1 LLDETSEDAM
11 RTLAWLAGALAAVIL
26 LLWGSMLLLAEYGGE
41 IVDLRTVD
49 ASGETSETRL
59 WVVDDSGS
67 TWLWAA
73 APGRRWLQRLR
84 THPEV
89 QIVRGGEVARYRA
102 VPVETDEARQRIGC
116 LTVWRYGAAAHALQ
130 LIHHVVLRHAQSEA
144 VPIRLEPARNEA
156 ENAAAA
162 PSPGQMRRAAV
173 AGRRLISGCS

>member
-1 LLDETSEDAM
+1 M
-11 RTLAWLAGALAAVIL
+11 RTLAWLAGALVAAIL
-26 LLWGSMLLLAEYGGE
+26 LLGGGMLLLAEYGGE
-41 IVDLRTVD
+41 VVDLRTTD

-67 TWLWAA
+67 MWLWAA

-116 LTVWRYGAAAHALQ
+116 LTVWRYGVAAHALA
-130 LIHHVVLRHAQSEA
+130 LIHQVVLRHAQSEA
-144 VPIRLEPARNEA
+144 VPIRLEPLETDRSTL
-156 ENAAAA
+156 
-162 PSPGQMRRAAV
+162 P
-173 AGRRLISGCS
+173 